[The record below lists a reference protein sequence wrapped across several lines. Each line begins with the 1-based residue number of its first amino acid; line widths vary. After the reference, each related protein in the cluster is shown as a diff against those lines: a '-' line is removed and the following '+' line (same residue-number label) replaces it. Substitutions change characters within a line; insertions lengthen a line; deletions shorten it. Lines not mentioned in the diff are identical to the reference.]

1 MLQRDPADK
10 KGKEE
15 TCLGGSSKPC
25 RATFARPVPVGAAPL
40 RWGQTHRRPGA
51 QGQDTTPSLPLGLWF
66 KPMGSPILLSPRP
79 GSCFQPLYQRGRGGT
94 MSPPRHKAGANNG
107 RGAAG
112 GSAAGLR
119 DPGLSGPGGNPFI
132 FHL

>member
-1 MLQRDPADK
+1 MLGREFEALSCHLSSPCPRGRSPTQVGTDPQ
-10 KGKEE
+10 
-15 TCLGGSSKPC
+15 TSW
-25 RATFARPVPVGAAPL
+25 GA
-40 RWGQTHRRPGA
+40 GQG
-51 QGQDTTPSLPLGLWF
+51 TTPSLPLGLWF
-66 KPMGSPILLSPRP
+66 KPTGSPILLSPRP
-79 GSCFQPLYQRGRGGT
+79 GSRFQPLYQRGRGGT

>member
-1 MLQRDPADK
+1 MLGREFEALSCHLSSPCPRGRSPTQVGTDPQ
-10 KGKEE
+10 
-15 TCLGGSSKPC
+15 TSW
-25 RATFARPVPVGAAPL
+25 GA
-40 RWGQTHRRPGA
+40 GQG
-51 QGQDTTPSLPLGLWF
+51 TTPSLPLGLWF

-79 GSCFQPLYQRGRGGT
+79 GSRFQPLYQRGRGGT